1 MPAARQQRGSDVDPK
16 PTGRPTDSAPLA
28 GERALVTGASRGIGA
43 AIAAGLATQGARVC
57 ITGRTEDALEAV
69 AADIRRSG
77 GDVETVVA
85 DLYTPGGVAGL
96 VAEVVDRWGGVDVLV
111 NNAGVGSR
119 GNLMPVAGFDLAF
132 WEATLFLNLTV
143 PMLLSQAFV
152 KGMIERRHGRI
163 VNISSINGKTGV
175 VHGSAYSASKHGL
188 IGLTRSLAL
197 EVAKDGVTVNAI
209 CPGPVDVG
217 DPRRLE
223 FDAKRMGLTPA
234 ELEARISPIG
244 RRLLPDEITPLVAY
258 LASPGAAAVTGQA
271 INIDG
276 GIVMH

>member
-1 MPAARQQRGSDVDPK
+1 MVTSGGAEGESAVA
-16 PTGRPTDSAPLA
+16 APLSRLLL
-28 GERALVTGASRGIGA
+28 GQRALVTGASRGIGA
-43 AIAAGLATQGARVC
+43 AIARALAAQGASVF
-57 ITGRTEDALEAV
+57 ITGRDDDALRSVAV
-69 AADIRRSG
+69 DIERSG
-77 GDVETVVA
+77 GSVESAGA
-85 DLYTPGGVAGL
+85 DLYTPAGVEAL
-96 VAEVVDRWGGVDVLV
+96 VVTVMERWQGVDVLV

-119 GNLMPVAGFDLAF
+119 GNLMPVAEFDLAF
-132 WEATLFLNLTV
+132 WEATLALNLTA
-143 PMLLSQAFV
+143 PMLLAKAFV
-152 KGMIERRHGRI
+152 PGMIERRHGRI

-197 EVAKDGVTVNAI
+197 EVAKNGVTVNAV

-223 FDAKRMGLTPA
+223 FDAARLGLTPA
-234 ELEARISPIG
+234 ELESRISPLG
-244 RRLLPDEITPLVAY
+244 RRLLPDEVAPLVVY
-258 LASPGAAAVTGQA
+258 LASPAAAAVTGQA

>member
-1 MPAARQQRGSDVDPK
+1 MVTSGGAEGESAVA
-16 PTGRPTDSAPLA
+16 APLSRLLL
-28 GERALVTGASRGIGA
+28 GQRALVTGASRGIGA
-43 AIAAGLATQGARVC
+43 AIARALAAQGASVF
-57 ITGRTEDALEAV
+57 ITGRDDDDLRSVAV
-69 AADIRRSG
+69 DIERSG
-77 GDVETVVA
+77 GSVESAGA
-85 DLYTPGGVAGL
+85 DLYTPAGVEAL
-96 VAEVVDRWGGVDVLV
+96 VVTVMERWQGVDVLV

-119 GNLMPVAGFDLAF
+119 GNLMPVAEFDLAF
-132 WEATLFLNLTV
+132 WEATLALNLTA
-143 PMLLSQAFV
+143 PMLLAKAFV
-152 KGMIERRHGRI
+152 PGMIERRHGRI

-197 EVAKDGVTVNAI
+197 EVAKNGVTVNAV

-223 FDAKRMGLTPA
+223 FDAARLGLTPA
-234 ELEARISPIG
+234 ELESRISPLG
-244 RRLLPDEITPLVAY
+244 RRLLPDEVAPLVVY
-258 LASPGAAAVTGQA
+258 LASPAAAAVTGQA